1 MNEKRKQAVIDLINL
16 MFSISKHNVSY
27 DDIVGRKDAWY
38 NEYTMTLE
46 QNHEWIEQGV
56 KYLSKKLKIT
66 HVQARKEMLW
76 VNLMWGL
83 KTIEQ

>member
-1 MNEKRKQAVIDLINL
+1 MNDKRKQAIIDLINL

-27 DDIVGRKDAWY
+27 EDVVGRKDAWY

-83 KTIEQ
+83 KTIE

>member
-1 MNEKRKQAVIDLINL
+1 MNEKRKQAIIDLINL

-27 DDIVGRKDAWY
+27 DDVVGRKDAWY

-83 KTIEQ
+83 KTIE

>member
-1 MNEKRKQAVIDLINL
+1 MNEKRKQAIIDLINL

-38 NEYTMTLE
+38 NDYTMTLE

-83 KTIEQ
+83 KTIE

>member
-1 MNEKRKQAVIDLINL
+1 MKEKRKQAVIDLINL

-83 KTIEQ
+83 KTIE

>member
-16 MFSISKHNVSY
+16 MFSISKHNVCY
-27 DDIVGRKDAWY
+27 DDIVGRQDAWY
-38 NEYTMTLE
+38 NDYTMTLE

-66 HVQARKEMLW
+66 HVAARKEMLW
-76 VNLMWGL
+76 VNWMWGL
-83 KTIEQ
+83 KIIE

>member
-1 MNEKRKQAVIDLINL
+1 
-16 MFSISKHNVSY
+16 
-27 DDIVGRKDAWY
+27 
-38 NEYTMTLE
+38 MTLE

-66 HVQARKEMLW
+66 HVAARKEMLW

-83 KTIEQ
+83 KTIE

>member
-1 MNEKRKQAVIDLINL
+1 MNEKRKQAIIDLINL

-38 NEYTMTLE
+38 NDYTMTLE

-66 HVQARKEMLW
+66 HVAARKEMLW
-76 VNLMWGL
+76 VNWMWGL
-83 KTIEQ
+83 KIIE

>member
-1 MNEKRKQAVIDLINL
+1 MNEKRKQAIIDLINL

-46 QNHEWIEQGV
+46 QNHEWIELGV

-83 KTIEQ
+83 KTIE

>member
-83 KTIEQ
+83 KTIE

>member
-1 MNEKRKQAVIDLINL
+1 MNEKRKQAIIDLINL

-83 KTIEQ
+83 KTIE

>member
-38 NEYTMTLE
+38 NDYTMTLE

-66 HVQARKEMLW
+66 HVAARKEMLW
-76 VNLMWGL
+76 VNWMWGL
-83 KTIEQ
+83 KIIE

>member
-66 HVQARKEMLW
+66 HVAARKEMLW

-83 KTIEQ
+83 KTIE